1 MTRLSRTSS
10 LASFALA
17 ALLTGGVAV
26 AQPQGRPIDVR
37 AQLPET
43 ARHAWDA
50 AKQLAGASDYKGALV
65 EFQRAYE
72 LSHDPRVLYNV
83 GVTEKLLTHYARAVD
98 AWERELKEG
107 AAELT
112 GPEVQEIRASIAIV
126 QQFVT
131 IIDVLANEPGAT
143 LYIDDIAVG
152 KTPFPGPVRID
163 VGKRTVKLTKEG
175 FIDST
180 QTVDVASGQRMPVTI
195 KLEPV
200 TRTALVAITVGG
212 APSATVYVDGKDVGP
227 APYKGELTAERH
239 TIEAR
244 SPGFVTVGQT
254 VDVQYK
260 QPMSLVL
267 TLSAERHQG
276 RLHVVAPEGAQI
288 ALDERAVG
296 SGTWEGVVSTTGG
309 HQLVV
314 HKPGFQTYS
323 SEVFVAD
330 DQTREVTVTMNKEV
344 GTSWV
349 AWGIGSLIVVT
360 GGIVAG
366 YFVFQPANGQPIQG
380 TLPPNLQPASFR
392 GLRLH

>member
-1 MTRLSRTSS
+1 MTTLSRS
-10 LASFALA
+10 LPFALA
-17 ALLTGGVAV
+17 AILTGGVAL
-26 AQPQGRPIDVR
+26 AQPQARPVDVR

-43 ARHAWDA
+43 ARKAWDA
-50 AKQLAGASDYKGALV
+50 AKQLAGANDYKGALV
-65 EFQRAYE
+65 EFQRAFE

-83 GVTEKLLTHYARAVD
+83 GVTEKLLTHYARAVN
-98 AWERELKEG
+98 AWEKELKEG

-112 GPEVQEIRASIAIV
+112 PAEVQEIRSSIAVV

-131 IIDVLANEPGAT
+131 FIDVLANEPDAT
-143 LYIDDIAVG
+143 LYIDDIPVG
-152 KTPFPGPVRID
+152 KTPFTGPVRID

-180 QTVDVASGQRMPVTI
+180 QTVDIGSGQRIPVTI

-200 TRTALVAITVGG
+200 TKTALVAITVGG

-227 APYKGELTAERH
+227 APFKGELTAERH
-239 TIEAR
+239 TVEAR
-244 SPGFVTVGQT
+244 SPGYVTVGQT

-260 QPMSLVL
+260 TPVSLVL

-276 RLHVVAPEGAQI
+276 RMHVVAPEGSEI
-288 ALDERAVG
+288 TVDERVVG
-296 SGTWEGVVSTTGG
+296 SGTWDGVVSTTGG

-314 HKPGFQTYS
+314 HKPGFQTFS

-330 DQTREVTVTMNKEV
+330 DQTRDVSVTLNKEV
-344 GTSWV
+344 GTNWV
-349 AWGIGSLIVVT
+349 AWSIGSLLVVT

-366 YFVFQPANGQPIQG
+366 YFVFQPSNGAAIQG
-380 TLPPNLQPASFR
+380 TIPPFTTAASAGGVHLKFK
-392 GLRLH
+392 